1 MRKQEKVEEVTTH
14 LPGDK
19 MFRRRLKPRRRIR
32 FAPNIPAVFQFLQD
46 AATRT
51 PLVPI
56 ILALFV
62 FWLAFSAGLYFVE
75 YEINEQFG
83 SYGDAL
89 WWSFA
94 AMHTQ
99 GANNPGPI
107 TPGGLV
113 IGLIWSLFST
123 AAFFGIIIG
132 TLYAYFMLPRKRPS
146 REIITALQYNLGE
159 FDKLSIEELKMLRD
173 TVVRVVDVHIS
184 ELREKP

>member
-1 MRKQEKVEEVTTH
+1 MKQQEKVEELNTH
-14 LPGDK
+14 LPGNK
-19 MFRRRLKPRRRIR
+19 VLRRKIKSRRRIR
-32 FAPNIPAVFQFLQD
+32 LAPNIPAVFQFLQD

-51 PLVPI
+51 PLIPI

-62 FWLAFSAGLYFVE
+62 FWLVFSAGLYFVE
-75 YEINEQFG
+75 YEMNEQFG

-107 TPGGLV
+107 TPGGIA
-113 IGLIWSLFST
+113 IGLIWSLLST

-132 TLYAYFMLPRKRPS
+132 TLYAYFMLPRRRPS
-146 REIITALQYNLGE
+146 REIIGAIQYNLGE

-173 TVVRVVDVHIS
+173 TVVRMVNAHIS
-184 ELREKP
+184 ELREKT